1 MNTSTPSLPSLS
13 LLDRL
18 CPLRPVPGCPAI
30 KVRQTADVY
39 ELWQAWEKEA
49 GMECPVPHWAIVW
62 PAAQIL
68 AHYLLDHSD
77 LVKGKKILEIGCGGA
92 VASISAKLSGGRQVI
107 ANDIDPIT
115 LAVAEENALA
125 NRTEILFD
133 ATNWIGSK
141 STPPADLILIADFFY
156 LKTDSLMLTA
166 QLHEWKSQGLE
177 IIIADAGR
185 TFVPDQQGEILHA
198 QDLAVNQDLEGKNQR
213 QIRIFQF

>member
-1 MNTSTPSLPSLS
+1 MNTSTIPLPSLA

-18 CPLRPVPGCPAI
+18 CPLLPVPDCPAI
-30 KVRQTADVY
+30 KARQAADVY
-39 ELWQAWEKEA
+39 ELWQAWEQEA
-49 GMECPVPHWAIVW
+49 GLECPVPHWAIVW

-68 AHYLLDHSD
+68 ARYLLDHPE
-77 LVKGKKILEIGCGGA
+77 LVKGKEILEIGCGGA

-107 ANDIDPIT
+107 ANDIDPVT

-141 STPPADLILIADFFY
+141 SMPPADLILIADFFY
-156 LKTDSLMLTA
+156 MKTDSLMLTA
-166 QLHEWKSQGLE
+166 QLHEWKNQGIE
-177 IIIADAGR
+177 IIIADSGR
-185 TFVPDQQGEILHA
+185 AFVPDQQDEILHA

-213 QIRIFQF
+213 RVRIFKF